1 MIWILVFDDKMQSF
15 ENQLIKNNIG
25 NKDIIMLDPMKINI
39 SIIDD
44 KIKYFY
50 SGSEIFV
57 PSKVWCK
64 VGCMINNQ
72 IVDLLDTLKSDG
84 VKLIN
89 EIIPLKVSANKFS
102 SSLILQRNNISTINT
117 FKVQDSQNIVMEN
130 PFGYP
135 VIIKSKFG
143 SLGKGIYKICSK
155 EELKNIVE
163 QIDLLDENYEYLLQ
177 EYIPEARDTYRVI
190 MLGSQIKYIIK
201 YSAKEFEFKSNYIKN
216 DQAEITRANE
226 GMINICDQ
234 IYNVVNLNIMG
245 IDLIKMSDGTY
256 KVCEI
261 NSNPGFMYLKTKKN
275 VDFEIDLIDYIKN
288 F

>member
-1 MIWILVFDDKMQSF
+1 MIWILVFDNKMKSF

-25 NKDIIMLDPMKINI
+25 NKDIKMLDPIKINI
-39 SIIDD
+39 SIINNN
-44 KIKYFY
+44 IIYFY
-50 SGSEIFV
+50 KGNEV
-57 PSKVWCK
+57 LKPSKAWCK
-64 VGCMINNQ
+64 VGCMINDQ

-89 EIIPLKVSANKFS
+89 EITPLKVSANKFS
-102 SSLILQRNNISTINT
+102 TSLILQRNNISTINT
-117 FKVQDSQNIVMEN
+117 FKVQDSQNIVLEN

-135 VIIKSKFG
+135 VVIKSKFG
-143 SLGKGIYKICSK
+143 SLGKGIYKISSK

-177 EYIPEARDTYRVI
+177 EYIPEAKDTYRVI
-190 MLGSQIKYIIK
+190 MLGANIKYIIK
-201 YSAKEFEFKSNYIKN
+201 YSAKEFGFKSNYIQN
-216 DQAEITRANE
+216 DQAEITKINE
-226 GMINICDQ
+226 EVINICTK
-234 IYNVVNLNIMG
+234 IYNVMNLNIMG

-261 NSNPGFMYLKTKKN
+261 NSNPGFMYLKTQKN
-275 VDFEIDLIDYIKN
+275 VDFENVLIDYIEN